1 MENYKQRLE
10 SQAAAIKADIEELIK
25 IVKDKELDLEQAKDA
40 KAFAQRE
47 LRSIEKKLEKLKV

>member
-10 SQAAAIKADIEELIK
+10 SQSTAIKADIEELIK

-40 KAFAQRE
+40 KSFAQRE